1 MCGTG
6 MLRGDHL
13 HVGVHSYQC
22 FGGGWAAAWV
32 ADIRLT
38 WAPGGGGCGGG
49 GGGGGRGLLGKR
61 VAELAAA
68 DTMVPLCTAASPVP
82 AQPERP
88 AYRPAGHATWA
99 GTESS
104 RCVAPSGAERSRRHV
119 SDGGRA
125 PPVRP
130 RACSWWGGQPAVA
143 AGAAKASA
151 AGAARARPRR
161 GGAQS
166 A

>member
-1 MCGTG
+1 MCCTG
-6 MLRGDHL
+6 VLLGDNL
-13 HVGVHSYQC
+13 LVGVHSYQC
-22 FGGGWAAAWV
+22 FGGSWAAAWV

-49 GGGGGRGLLGKR
+49 GGGGGGGPPGER

-68 DTMVPLCTAASPVP
+68 GTTVPLCTAASPVP
-82 AQPERP
+82 SQPERP
-88 AYRPAGHATWA
+88 AYRRARHATWA
-99 GTESS
+99 GTESF
-104 RCVAPSGAERSRRHV
+104 RCVALSGAKRSRRHV
-119 SDGGRA
+119 SDAGRA
-125 PPVRP
+125 PPVWP
-130 RACSWWGGQPAVA
+130 RACSWWGWQPVVA
-143 AGAAKASA
+143 AGAARASA